1 MKIALG
7 VTGCI
12 GAYKAALILRH
23 LQELGADVEVVMTKH
38 ACEFVQP
45 LTFQALSGHPVVS
58 EMFAPTER
66 SDIYHI
72 TLAQAID
79 LLLIAPATANSI
91 AKFAHGIADDFLT
104 TLYLSTPAP
113 MLMAPAMNV
122 EMWRHPA
129 TQANLEILRKRGVE
143 FVNPE
148 AGYLACGMEGE
159 GRLADPLYIAKQAI
173 KLAKQ
178 AQESKSVKSIKSVK
192 KDLTGEHILV
202 TAGPT
207 REHLDPI
214 RYISNRSSGKMGYAI
229 AEAALERGAKVTLV
243 SGPVSIAAP
252 KEANLVKITSA
263 KEMYTAVL
271 SHFEQSTIVIKSA
284 AVCDYRPKQL
294 ADQKIKKTASEMNIE
309 LERTEDILAALG
321 ERKTHQ
327 VLVGFAAETQNVA
340 EYAQGKL
347 TKKKLDL
354 IVANDVTATDA
365 GFDTDTNRV
374 TIFDKTGKQTDLP
387 LMTKREVADCILD
400 AALEIKNPR

>member
-45 LTFQALSGHPVVS
+45 LTFQALSGHPVIS
-58 EMFAPTER
+58 EMFATTER

-72 TLAQAID
+72 TLAQNID
-79 LLLIAPATANSI
+79 LLLIAPATANSL

-104 TLYLSTPAP
+104 TLYLSTPAQT
-113 MLMAPAMNV
+113 LMAPAMNV

-129 TQANLEILRKRGVE
+129 TQANLEILQKRGVQ

-148 AGYLACGMEGE
+148 AGYLACGMEGQ
-159 GRLADPLYIAKQAI
+159 GRLADPLHIAQQAI
-173 KLAKQ
+173 KLVKQIKENKAKV
-178 AQESKSVKSIKSVK
+178 AK
-192 KDLTGEHILV
+192 KDLSNENILV

-207 REHLDPI
+207 REYLDPV

-229 AEAALERGAKVTLV
+229 AEAAVERGAKVTLV
-243 SGPVSIAAP
+243 TGPVSISPP
-252 KEANLVKITSA
+252 KNVQLVKIMSA
-263 KEMYTAVL
+263 KDMYEAVL
-271 SHFEQSTIVIKSA
+271 SHFPESTIVIKSA

-294 ADQKIKKTASEMNIE
+294 ANQKMKKTASEMNVE
-309 LERTEDILAALG
+309 LEKTEDILAALG

-327 VLVGFAAETQNVA
+327 ILVGFAAETQNVE
-340 EYAQGKL
+340 EYAKGKL
-347 TKKKLDL
+347 AKKNLDL
-354 IVANDVTATDA
+354 IVANDVTAPDA

-374 TIFDKTGKQTDLP
+374 TIFDKTGKQIDLP
-387 LMTKREVADCILD
+387 LMTKREVADYILD
-400 AALEIKNPR
+400 AALEIKKT